1 MNLPKD
7 SQKSHGLNFF
17 CMDCTRLKLSP
28 EGLEELE
35 LVSAYSR
42 EYPEWIVNRRMTGIY
57 PEVME
62 QEFQPVDFS
71 LL

>member
-1 MNLPKD
+1 
-7 SQKSHGLNFF
+7 
-17 CMDCTRLKLSP
+17 MDCTRFKLSP